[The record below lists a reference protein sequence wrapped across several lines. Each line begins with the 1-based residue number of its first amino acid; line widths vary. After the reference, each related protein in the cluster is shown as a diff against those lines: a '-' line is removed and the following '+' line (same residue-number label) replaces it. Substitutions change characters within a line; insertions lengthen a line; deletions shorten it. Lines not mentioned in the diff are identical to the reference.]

1 MLILA
6 AILFSNYLYAYPAP
20 GSYISNIASGDYID
34 ETGNVLLVN
43 SNPVSLEVQKILA
56 LTLVQD
62 QQQQST
68 VGGQV
73 NFPHVLTN
81 AGNTYDSYMLSL
93 IHSTDDEFDLASIKV
108 YADRDQNGIPDD
120 NVDLLT
126 PNTSITLNAGESLSL
141 VAVGSVPLVMTST
154 QKSIFELKATS
165 QTTNSIFANVKDTVV
180 VVDDA
185 VISVVKAQDKS
196 QGNVDDVVTYTLTYR
211 NNGTDAAQLTITD
224 LLDDSLQYIIE
235 SAQWNKGAIK
245 LTDAHDTEN
254 TLNSGIKY
262 QLLSDNKTIKAE
274 IASVPP
280 LTSGVLTFQVNIKNA
295 DKTKIPNTAQ
305 YTYIGNK
312 SAKSFSLNSNT
323 VHYTFSQSLGV
334 VLNNK
339 PSSAVNVGNP
349 DQAPDNLSTIGTL
362 KPGQEVYFQNYVW
375 NAGNVTDIYNLSY
388 TTSNLPAC
396 VQVRFYS
403 KDGKTLLT
411 DTNGDGVIDTG
422 SLATLAVK
430 EIRVGVSA
438 ATSCNTELSN
448 IVIDV
453 KASSVLSSDISDAT
467 RNVITTLVASSS
479 ESDLYNSDNT
489 GKDVGKIDNAGNA
502 WLKKSVIDGKVIFP
516 LVAENKST
524 LSNNYHLFASF
535 SAIDPHS
542 ISVVTASGFTVKFY
556 EGDASCST
564 LGKQIINT
572 GTMAAGATKSY
583 CAVIQ
588 VDSSQQNFVK
598 PVWFAIQSPVNQQAD
613 AIKNE
618 ISSSTARQLILS
630 NDQQGQVSVGGS
642 LVYVHTLKNT
652 GTVTEGSASGSVVKF
667 KVAPL
672 KPDDGFIYGLYY
684 DANND
689 GKLDAADKFIDTN
702 TALNTLT
709 SSVGIPSQKSIQL
722 LLKVSSS
729 ETVLQGTSSVAEI
742 IVEAGDYQGITLTDI
757 KNTDVTTVGMIN
769 IQLTK
774 YQSVLGCAEPL
785 NEAKVS
791 ALKSFST
798 QALSVEPG
806 TCIVYKLNLMNKG
819 ISTVNSV
826 QFIDV
831 VPAYTTLHKGP
842 LLLPSG
848 TNQSSGEKIS
858 GAVTSLAPGAEAN
871 MYFMIR
877 VNPQQ

>member
-62 QQQQST
+62 HQQQST

-141 VAVGSVPLVMTST
+141 VAVGSVPLVMTAT

-235 SAQWNKGAIK
+235 SAQWNKGTIK

-295 DKTKIPNTAQ
+295 DKNKIPNTAQ
-305 YTYIGNK
+305 YTYVGNK

-339 PSSAVNVGNP
+339 PSFAVNVGNP

-375 NAGNVTDIYNLSY
+375 NAGNVTDVYNLSY

-396 VQVRFYS
+396 VQVRLYS

-453 KASSVLSSDISDAT
+453 KASSVLSGDISDAT
-467 RNVITTLVASSS
+467 RNVITMLVASSS

-489 GKDVGKIDNAGNA
+489 GKYVGKIDNAGNA

-630 NDQQGQVSVGGS
+630 NDQQGQVSVGGTI
-642 LVYVHTLKNT
+642 VYTHTLKNI
-652 GTVTEGSASGSVVKF
+652 GTITEGTASGSVVKF
-667 KVAPL
+667 KVSP
-672 KPDDGFIYGLYY
+672 KKIDDNFIYSLYY
-684 DANND
+684 DVNKD
-689 GKLDAADKFIDTN
+689 GKIDSSDKFIDTN
-702 TALNTLT
+702 TDLNALTAG
-709 SSVGIPSQKSIQL
+709 VGIAPQLDIQL
-722 LLKVSSS
+722 LLKVQAPA
-729 ETVLQGTSSVAEI
+729 TAKHGVVSVADL
-742 IVEAGDYQGITLTDI
+742 IVEAGMYINIKLDDLKNIDI
-757 KNTDVTTVGMIN
+757 TTVSASAMQLVKHQVKAPACTMIFDQEN
-769 IQLTK
+769 VVSLTFTT
-774 YQSVLGCAEPL
+774 QSLAVKP
-785 NEAKVS
+785 NECV
-791 ALKSFST
+791 
-798 QALSVEPG
+798 
-806 TCIVYKLNLMNKG
+806 IYKLEVENKG
-819 ISTVNSV
+819 SSIVTNV
-826 QFIDV
+826 QFQDA
-831 VPAYTTLHKGP
+831 VPAYTKLVGIPFLVPTGINASATESIKG
-842 LLLPSG
+842 
-848 TNQSSGEKIS
+848 TV
-858 GAVTSLAPGAEAN
+858 ASLSPGKTAN

-877 VNPQQ
+877 VNP